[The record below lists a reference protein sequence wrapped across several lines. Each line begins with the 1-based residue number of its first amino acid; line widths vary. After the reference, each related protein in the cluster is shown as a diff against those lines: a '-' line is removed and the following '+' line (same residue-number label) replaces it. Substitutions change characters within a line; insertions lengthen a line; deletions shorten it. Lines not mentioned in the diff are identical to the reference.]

1 MEIHIKGAKKS
12 QLMLQDTFTILL
24 KKKKK
29 SLSLYLSLSITEG
42 PVKAL
47 LRFRWCHKV
56 SLRLIKDFSKKQT
69 KKYFI
74 LMTSGQ
80 YGA

>member
-12 QLMLQDTFTILL
+12 QLMLQDTFTICL
-24 KKKKK
+24 KKKKI
-29 SLSLYLSLSITEG
+29 YLSLSITEG